1 MVLKDFVKITEQPHF
16 RYGKNSAEW
25 IDHDV
30 MSSYLPA
37 IETIDKYNKPGMT
50 VLERFQLAMQEMPRE
65 ISNPI
70 EASATVVNSTPNF
83 QH

>member
-1 MVLKDFVKITEQPHF
+1 MELKDFVKITQQPHF
-16 RYGKNSAEW
+16 RYGKNSGEW
-25 IDHDV
+25 DDQ
-30 MSSYLPA
+30 SYLPA

-50 VLERFQLAMQEMPRE
+50 VLERFQLAMQEMPKE

-70 EASATVVNSTPNF
+70 DTLSTVANSQPNF